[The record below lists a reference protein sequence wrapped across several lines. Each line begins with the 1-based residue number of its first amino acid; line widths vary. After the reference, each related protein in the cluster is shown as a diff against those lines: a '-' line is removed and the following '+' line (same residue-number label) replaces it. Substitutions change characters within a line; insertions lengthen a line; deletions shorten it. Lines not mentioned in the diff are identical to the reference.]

1 MLDCPGGV
9 RPVLPLCLF
18 DRCYVVVL
26 FVCRGLVEGCYA
38 IWSWRGP
45 TDPGTWELSGYQ
57 VNCRAA
63 RTPRNVSRGVPPR
76 GYRRL
81 GFSPWPQFES
91 GFTCNR
97 WRLPPATASCRGV
110 VEGLGLLSGL
120 VSAIRRAEVLRHAEW
135 YRELSTTVGTAGNDP
150 SQTWQESAITGICTS
165 PLAATQHHPRL
176 LAPAR
181 QLVRRRDQR
190 LRPRRFF

>member
-1 MLDCPGGV
+1 MPTPAESLDAHGGV
-9 RPVLPLCLF
+9 RPQGVQQDGALA
-18 DRCYVVVL
+18 RY

-38 IWSWRGP
+38 IWPWRGP

-81 GFSPWPQFES
+81 GFSPWPQFDS

-97 WRLPPATASCRGV
+97 WRLPRAKASCPQLMTGDLACLASDGPHRAFSLRQAFRDV
-110 VEGLGLLSGL
+110 RLQRAANS
-120 VSAIRRAEVLRHAEW
+120 SAVTFHILAKGGWSSSPSLYAPRA
-135 YRELSTTVGTAGNDP
+135 
-150 SQTWQESAITGICTS
+150 SQA
-165 PLAATQHHPRL
+165 
-176 LAPAR
+176 
-181 QLVRRRDQR
+181 
-190 LRPRRFF
+190 

>member
-1 MLDCPGGV
+1 MVCALEFRRTDLA
-9 RPVLPLCLF
+9 RPTF
-18 DRCYVVVL
+18 SSS
-26 FVCRGLVEGCYA
+26 CRGLVEGCYA

-81 GFSPWPQFES
+81 GFSPWPQFDS

-97 WRLPPATASCRGV
+97 WRLPPAMASCPQLMTGDLACLASDGPHRAFSLRQAFRDVRLQRAANSSAVTSHILAKGGWSSSPSLYAPRV
-110 VEGLGLLSGL
+110 V
-120 VSAIRRAEVLRHAEW
+120 
-135 YRELSTTVGTAGNDP
+135 
-150 SQTWQESAITGICTS
+150 
-165 PLAATQHHPRL
+165 LA
-176 LAPAR
+176 
-181 QLVRRRDQR
+181 
-190 LRPRRFF
+190 